1 MDKTEQK
8 MFCTYLEGNIHTR
21 YHARKIIEAQ
31 PTLAYSSVYML
42 KDCERYCLQQLQ
54 ARHDVASDITLAIS
68 LQLSFICW
76 YK

>member
-1 MDKTEQK
+1 MEKTEQK
-8 MFCTYLEGNIHTR
+8 IFCTYLEGNTHTR
-21 YHARKIIEAQ
+21 YYARKIIEAQ

-42 KDCERYCLQQLQ
+42 KDCERYCFQQLQ
-54 ARHDVASDITLAIS
+54 ARHDVASDITRTMS